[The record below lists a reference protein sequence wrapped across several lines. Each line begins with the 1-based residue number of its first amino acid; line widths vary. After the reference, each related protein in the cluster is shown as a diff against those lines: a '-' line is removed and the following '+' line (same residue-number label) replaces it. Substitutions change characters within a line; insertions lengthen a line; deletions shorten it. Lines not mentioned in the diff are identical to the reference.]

1 MAERKQKVSIPLTV
15 LSVLIAVIV
24 VFPIVW
30 MVLSSFKPSGELF
43 SYPLHLFSQTPRS
56 SITPLCWRAAS
67 WVM

>member
-43 SYPLHLFSQTPRS
+43 SYPLHLFSRTPRS

>member
-43 SYPLHLFSQTPRS
+43 SYPLHLFSQE
-56 SITPLCWRAAS
+56 IGRAH
-67 WVM
+67 V

>member
-43 SYPLHLFSQTPRS
+43 RCTCFPRTPRS

>member
-43 SYPLHLFSQTPRS
+43 SYPLHLFSQDLPPYPICRTEKQS
-56 SITPLCWRAAS
+56 
-67 WVM
+67 V